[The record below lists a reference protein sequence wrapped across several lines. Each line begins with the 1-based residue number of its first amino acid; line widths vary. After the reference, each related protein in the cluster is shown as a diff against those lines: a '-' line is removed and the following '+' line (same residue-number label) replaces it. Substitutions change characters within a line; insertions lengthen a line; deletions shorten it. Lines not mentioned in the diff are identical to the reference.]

1 MALNSQHLTDIMSI
15 LITGLDQIITF
26 KKTSSPLTGKGMRDI
41 NILKGG
47 AILIEGGHI
56 AAIGKERDIKKHKLS
71 KKAGHIKTRGVAL
84 PGFVDSHTHAVFA
97 EPRLKDFSL
106 RVGGASY
113 REIKAAGGGIVSSL
127 NSVRRQSRA
136 AMEKQLLERA
146 KKFLEC
152 GTTTAEVKTGY
163 GLDFKSEIK
172 MLRAIKEASKKTS
185 LEMPATLL
193 SAHSVP
199 PEFKGDNKRY
209 LEFIIA
215 EILPFVAKRKLA
227 VFADI
232 FCEKNYFTPIESLD
246 YLAEVKKYGLIAK
259 IHAEQLSNY
268 GGIAA
273 GACAGAISADHADYA
288 NKADMEVA
296 KQTEMV
302 LTLLPASNFYLGLRK
317 YPNARK
323 MIDSGAAIALATDF
337 NPGTSPCWNMQEV
350 LSLACVNMHMTPEET
365 IVAST
370 INGAYALN
378 MGDKTG
384 SLEAG
389 KQADIAVFDAKDYRE
404 IMYYFGG
411 NLNLMT
417 IKKGKTVYKK
427 MR

>member
-1 MALNSQHLTDIMSI
+1 MSI

-26 KKTSSPLTGKGMRDI
+26 NKSTAPLCGKDMRDI
-41 NILKGG
+41 NVIKSG
-47 AILIEGGHI
+47 AILIDGGRI
-56 AAIGKERDIKKHKLS
+56 AAIGKEKVVKKHKLS
-71 KKAGHIKTRGVAL
+71 KKAKHIKMRGVAL

-106 RVGGASY
+106 RVSGASY
-113 REIKAAGGGIVSSL
+113 QEIKAGGGGIISSI
-127 NSVRRQSRA
+127 NAVRKQKFA
-136 AMEKQLLERA
+136 EMEKQLLERA
-146 KKFLEC
+146 NKFLKC

-172 MLRAIKEASKKTS
+172 ILQAIKNASKKTS

-199 PEFKGDNKRY
+199 PEFKGNTKKY
-209 LEFIIA
+209 LEFIMA
-215 EILPFVAKRKLA
+215 EILPFVAQKKLA

-232 FCEKNYFTPIESLD
+232 FCEKGYFSPQESLK
-246 YLAEVKKYGLIAK
+246 YLSQVKKYGLIAK

-273 GACAGAISADHADYA
+273 GACAGAISADHCDYA
-288 NKADMEVA
+288 NMADIEVA

-302 LTLLPASNFYLGLRK
+302 LTLLPASNFYLGISK

-323 MIDSGAAIALATDF
+323 MINSGVAVALATDF

-350 LSLACVNMHMTPEET
+350 LSLASINMGMTPEEG

-378 MGDKTG
+378 MNKKIG
-384 SLEAG
+384 SLEVG
-389 KQADIAVFDAKDYRE
+389 KQADIAIFDAEDYRE
-404 IMYYFGG
+404 ISYYFGS

-417 IKKGKTVYKK
+417 IKKGKIVYGG
-427 MR
+427 

>member
-1 MALNSQHLTDIMSI
+1 MSI

-26 KKTSSPLTGKGMRDI
+26 KKSNAPLRGSDMRDI
-41 NILKGG
+41 NIIKSG
-47 AILIEGGHI
+47 AILIDGGKI
-56 AAIGKERDIKKHKLS
+56 AAIGKEREIKKHKLA
-71 KKAGHIKTRGVAL
+71 KKAKHIKMRGVAL
-84 PGFVDSHTHAVFA
+84 PGFVDSHTHAIFA
-97 EPRLKDFSL
+97 EPRLRDFSL
-106 RVGGASY
+106 RVSGASY
-113 REIKAAGGGIVSSL
+113 QEIKASGGGIISSI
-127 NSVRRQSRA
+127 NAVRKQSPA
-136 AMEKQLLERA
+136 EMEKQLLERS

-172 MLRAIKEASKKTS
+172 MLQVLKKAGQKTA

-199 PEFKGDNKRY
+199 PEFKGNTKKY

-215 EILPFVAKRKLA
+215 EILPFVAKKKLA
-227 VFADI
+227 AFVDI
-232 FCEKNYFTPIESLD
+232 FCEKGYFSAQESLE
-246 YLAEVKKYGLIAK
+246 YLLEAKKYGLIGK
-259 IHAEQLSNY
+259 IHAEQLSSY

-273 GACAGAISADHADYA
+273 GACAYAISADHCDYA
-288 NKADMEVA
+288 NRADIEVA
-296 KQTEMV
+296 KQTEMI
-302 LTLLPASNFYLGLRK
+302 LTLLPASNFYLGISK

-323 MIDSGAAIALATDF
+323 MIDSGAAVALATDF

-350 LSLACVNMHMTPEET
+350 LSMAAINMSMTCEES

-384 SLEAG
+384 SLEVG
-389 KQADIAVFDAKDYRE
+389 KQADMAIFDAKDYRE
-404 IMYYFGG
+404 ISYYFGG

-417 IKKGKTVYKK
+417 IKKGKIVYKK